1 MEDMGRRLNADMKT
15 RTLILWS
22 LVCGVIILVAGSV
35 KLFQVSSN
43 DSAVEFLALGESA
56 TVADMVVAVK
66 GFERSEQFTL
76 VTVTMNG
83 PDGADAREGWR
94 VVVGD
99 RVLAPVDGPVDASD
113 ECALVSAT
121 PVTCTVFFPALDES
135 LVVAYLRAGDQ
146 QQWTAES

>member
-1 MEDMGRRLNADMKT
+1 MGRRLNADMKT

-56 TVADMVVAVK
+56 TVADMVVAVE
-66 GFERSEQFTL
+66 GFERAEQFTL

-113 ECALVSAT
+113 GCTSVSAT
-121 PVTCTVFFPALDES
+121 PVTCTVFFPALNES
-135 LVVAYLRAGDQ
+135 LIVAYLRAGDQ